1 MKKKIWIAVIILL
14 VVNLAAGAFI
24 GYTFSKTYSKITV
37 EAGAELRAEDFIK
50 GDVKS
55 ISFAEDSPVVDT
67 TIPGRYVLKVT
78 ADGFTRSCVVNVEDT
93 IAPLVTVTAV
103 YLSEGETCE
112 AKDFITE
119 IQDETAVA
127 VSFAEEP
134 DFGEFGAKKVEIIVT
149 DAGGNSTTVWADLY
163 IVKVKVNETYVWNI
177 ADGKPEAEW
186 FLIKEGSIS
195 YDGVRLYDVDFHAV
209 GVYPVGLKVDGIS
222 CRVNLELVDTTA
234 PSFTVK
240 EVQGYLN
247 HPLEAE
253 VFTDT
258 FEDDTAVK
266 FSYKKEPDW
275 TLQDTQEVIIV
286 ATDSAGNQSEQTALL
301 SLIEDTQAPIII
313 GAGNI
318 SVCLGETVSYR
329 SGVSAYDACDGEVA
343 ISIDNSEVNLTET
356 GTYKVVYSATD
367 SSGNVAM
374 REVKITVLPE
384 QEKKITLE
392 MMYEQVDNIL
402 AEILTDDMTDYEKAE
417 AIYKWT
423 RWKISFVGASQKEN
437 WIEAAYDGITTGKGD
452 CYTYAC
458 VAKAMLTRVGIPN
471 VDIWRQSNTS
481 SHYWNLVDTGDGWYH
496 FDATPRADKTII
508 FMWSETQLVSDEAV
522 RRSHVYDHSLF
533 PTVNAN

>member
-14 VVNLAAGAFI
+14 VVNLAAGAFM

-37 EAGAELRAEDFIK
+37 EAGTELRAEDFIK

>member
-14 VVNLAAGAFI
+14 VVNLAAGAFM

-301 SLIEDTQAPIII
+301 SLIGDTQAPIII